1 VAKGGVVTAT
11 TTAGVDARRRGR
23 IKCVVWDL
31 DNTVWDGVLLE
42 DRAVTVRQQV
52 VDLIRALDA
61 RGILNSVASRNDH
74 DAAMDVLEREGLA
87 ELFLFP
93 QISWNPKSQAIAT
106 IAREINIGVD
116 SIAFVD
122 DQEFELAEVAHAHA
136 DVFCVNADAV
146 DGLLDLPEFTPARI
160 TDESGRRRELYRAAI
175 ARRAAEASADGVD
188 EGFLATLDMVFSIAP
203 AAEDDLARAEELT
216 VRTNQLN
223 STGVTYSY
231 DELDALRRSPDHL
244 LLVASLSDRFG
255 SYGKIGLALVDLS
268 RKTWRLRMLL
278 MSCRVMSRGVGT
290 VMLGEILRLA
300 ADRAEGLRAEFTD
313 TGRNRIM
320 YVTYRFAGF
329 SEVAREGDTCVLG
342 ADLSRVPP
350 RPAYV
355 RVELDGMG
363 G

>member
-1 VAKGGVVTAT
+1 MTET
-11 TTAGVDARRRGR
+11 TTSELEVESPRRGR

-42 DRAVTVRQQV
+42 DPSVAVRPQV

-61 RGILNSVASRNDH
+61 RGILNSVASRNDQT
-74 DAAMDVLEREGLA
+74 AAMSVLERLGLA

-116 SIAFVD
+116 SIAFID
-122 DQEFELAEVAHAHA
+122 DQEFELAEVTHAHPGA
-136 DVFCVNADAV
+136 YCLHVDEAV
-146 DGLLDLPEFTPARI
+146 GLLDLPEFTPLRT
-160 TDESGRRRELYRAAI
+160 TDESGRRREMYRAAI
-175 ARRAAEASADGVD
+175 ARKAAEDAAESVD
-188 EGFLATLDMVFSIAP
+188 EDFLATLDMVFSLASAGP
-203 AAEDDLARAEELT
+203 EDLARAEELT

-231 DELDALRRSPDHL
+231 EELEGFRRSPDHL
-244 LLVASLSDRFG
+244 LLVASLTDRFG
-255 SYGKIGLALVDLS
+255 SYGKIGLALVDQT
-268 RKTWRLRMLL
+268 REVWRLNMLL

-300 ADRAEGLRAEFTD
+300 AAEAGGLEAEFTD
-313 TGRNRIM
+313 TGRNRVM

-329 SEVAREGDTCVLG
+329 SEVARAGTTCVLD

-355 RVELDGMG
+355 RINLDGMG
-363 G
+363 C